1 MIGQVLGERYQ
12 IQQQLSK
19 KPGRETFLA
28 CDLVTQELVVVKIL
42 KFGGDFE
49 WDHLKLF
56 EREAQILQTLSLP
69 AIPKYLNGFDLDLPN
84 CKGFVL
90 VQTYIKAVSLEAHL
104 KAGRTFS
111 EAEVKQ
117 IAENLLEILIYLH
130 EQKPPIIHRD
140 IKPSNILL
148 NNRSGN
154 YVGQVYLVDFGSVQN
169 LAAVEGG
176 TFTVVGTYGYMPV
189 EQFGGRAV
197 PASDLYSLGATLIYL
212 ITRVHPSDLPQKDF
226 RIQFEQVTEL
236 SFEFSRWLRKIV
248 EPSLDKRFTSAQRA
262 LQALKQ
268 PDFIDSAPLIPRKP
282 AGSNLLLTKSAAE
295 LQIII
300 PSFLKVE
307 LSNLSK
313 FNWSLSIIMKRM
325 FGGLQI
331 IIEKIVSFAVLILIF
346 GWMFIG
352 ALAASFQFFP
362 WVPWVILGYLLLL
375 AIYKLFYSVRL
386 HIDRDKIYFIQKAF
400 GFQTITLSLRKDII
414 KIERICPYIKIVESV
429 DSYSSNLVRSSIAIW
444 AGNQKYELTNL
455 TEPELDWLAYEL
467 SEWLELP
474 IEIRQVHT
482 VKSTS

>member
-1 MIGQVLGERYQ
+1 MISQVLGERYQ

-28 CDLVTQELVVVKIL
+28 CDLVTQELVVIKIL
-42 KFGGDFE
+42 KFGGDLE

-90 VQTYIKAVSLEAHL
+90 VQTYIKAMSLETHL

-117 IAENLLEILIYLH
+117 LAEKLLKILIYLH

-154 YVGQVYLVDFGSVQN
+154 NVGNVYLVDFGSVQN

-212 ITRVHPSDLPQKDF
+212 MTRVHPSDLPQKDF

-236 SFEFSRWLRKIV
+236 SLEFSRWLRKIV
-248 EPSLDKRFTSAQRA
+248 EPSLDRRFSSAKLA

-268 PDFIDSAPLIPRKP
+268 PAFLDSAPLIPRKP
-282 AGSNLLLTKSAAE
+282 AGSKLLLTKSAAE

-300 PSFLKVE
+300 PSFLQVQI
-307 LSNLSK
+307 SNLSNFK
-313 FNWSLSIIMKRM
+313 WSLSLIIKKMLNSLR
-325 FGGLQI
+325 F
-331 IIEKIVSFAVLILIF
+331 IIEKIVSFGLFIVFF
-346 GWMFIG
+346 GWMFI
-352 ALAASFQFFP
+352 AFLAAGFHFFP
-362 WVPWVILGYLLLL
+362 LAGWLILGCLFL
-375 AIYKLFYSVRL
+375 AVIHKLFYKVRL
-386 HIDRDKIYFIQKAF
+386 RINQDNIYFYQTNF
-400 GFQTITLSLRKDII
+400 GLQIITPSLRKDII
-414 KIERICPYIKIVESV
+414 KIERICPYIKITESP
-429 DSYSSNLVRSSIAIW
+429 DSYSSNLVPSSIAIW
-444 AGNQKYELTNL
+444 AGTQQYELKYL

>member
-90 VQTYIKAVSLEAHL
+90 VQTYIKAISLEAHL

-130 EQKPPIIHRD
+130 GQKPPIIHRD

-154 YVGQVYLVDFGSVQN
+154 YVGNVYLVDFGSVQN

-176 TFTVVGTYGYMPV
+176 TFTIVGTYGYMPV
-189 EQFGGRAV
+189 EQ
-197 PASDLYSLGATLIYL
+197 
-212 ITRVHPSDLPQKDF
+212 
-226 RIQFEQVTEL
+226 
-236 SFEFSRWLRKIV
+236 
-248 EPSLDKRFTSAQRA
+248 
-262 LQALKQ
+262 
-268 PDFIDSAPLIPRKP
+268 
-282 AGSNLLLTKSAAE
+282 
-295 LQIII
+295 
-300 PSFLKVE
+300 
-307 LSNLSK
+307 
-313 FNWSLSIIMKRM
+313 
-325 FGGLQI
+325 
-331 IIEKIVSFAVLILIF
+331 
-346 GWMFIG
+346 
-352 ALAASFQFFP
+352 
-362 WVPWVILGYLLLL
+362 
-375 AIYKLFYSVRL
+375 
-386 HIDRDKIYFIQKAF
+386 
-400 GFQTITLSLRKDII
+400 
-414 KIERICPYIKIVESV
+414 
-429 DSYSSNLVRSSIAIW
+429 
-444 AGNQKYELTNL
+444 
-455 TEPELDWLAYEL
+455 
-467 SEWLELP
+467 
-474 IEIRQVHT
+474 
-482 VKSTS
+482 

>member
-42 KFGGDFE
+42 KFGGDLE

-90 VQTYIKAVSLEAHL
+90 VQTYIKAISLEAHL

-117 IAENLLEILIYLH
+117 IAEKLLKILIYLH

-154 YVGQVYLVDFGSVQN
+154 NVGNVYLVDFGSVQN

-212 ITRVHPSDLPQKDF
+212 MTRVHPSDLPQKDF

-236 SFEFSRWLRKIV
+236 SLEFSRWLRKIV
-248 EPSLDKRFTSAQRA
+248 EPNLDKRFTSAQVA

-300 PSFLKVE
+300 PSFLQVV
-307 LSNLSK
+307 LTNLFK
-313 FNWSLSIIMKRM
+313 FNWSLSIIIKKIFVSLHIM
-325 FGGLQI
+325 
-331 IIEKIVSFAVLILIF
+331 IEKIVSFAVFIVLF

-352 ALAASFQFFP
+352 FFVAGIYYYP
-362 WVPWVILGYLLLL
+362 LMGWVILGFLFLI
-375 AIYKLFYSVRL
+375 AIHKLFYNVRL
-386 HIDRDKIYFIQKAF
+386 QINQEKIYFVQKIL
-400 GFQTITLSLRKDII
+400 GFQIITPSLRKDIL
-414 KIERICPYIKIVESV
+414 KIERICPYVKIIESP
-429 DSYSSNLVRSSIAIW
+429 DSFSSNLVRSSIVLW